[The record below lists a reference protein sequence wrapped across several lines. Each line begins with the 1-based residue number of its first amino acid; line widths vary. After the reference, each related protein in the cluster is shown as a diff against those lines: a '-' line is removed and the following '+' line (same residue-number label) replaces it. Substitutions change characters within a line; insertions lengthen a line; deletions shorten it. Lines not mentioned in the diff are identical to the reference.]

1 MPKLYYNTAIR
12 GLHVYRKNPVAG
24 ERVTIKEDEGW
35 IMKYIV
41 RSESIIAYSIALLKS
56 KYSFFGVSDGLLQI

>member
-24 ERVTIKEDEGW
+24 QRVTIKEDEGW
-35 IMKYIV
+35 IMKYMYIV

-56 KYSFFGVSDGLLQI
+56 KYSLLE